1 MIRGLRVTADNGR
14 EPTEA
19 MLNVFAAEARIR
31 RRSDGKGGGPI
42 IQSLQRIRSIL
53 VFVSGPERGVDR
65 LDKRMRIYRRS
76 CPAGT
81 GLLLPVGALRALLAR
96 AKVIATKSA
105 AARRKSSRP
114 RVAVD
119 RTGAALAAARHVRG
133 CPG

>member
-1 MIRGLRVTADNGR
+1 MFSQLKLVYAEDQTARV
-14 EPTEA
+14 
-19 MLNVFAAEARIR
+19 AA
-31 RRSDGKGGGPI
+31 RS
-42 IQSLQRIRSIL
+42 SNHLQRIRSIL